1 LRHCEYPDIV
11 SAIATKSSTYTQ
23 KNTTQKAQRI
33 TGERTKTFAAASTA
47 PILQ

>member
-11 SAIATKSSTYTQ
+11 SAIATKSSTP

-33 TGERTKTFAAASTA
+33 KGKRTQTFAAASTA